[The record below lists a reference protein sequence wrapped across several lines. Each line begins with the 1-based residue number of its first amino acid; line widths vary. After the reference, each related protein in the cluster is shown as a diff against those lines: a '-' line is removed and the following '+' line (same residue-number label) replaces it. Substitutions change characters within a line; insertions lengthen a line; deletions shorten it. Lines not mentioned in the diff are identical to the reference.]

1 VAENSPVPV
10 LIYNFPQ
17 STGVVIESQTIA
29 ALGAHPNIIG
39 VKDSAGNM
47 GAISETIRL
56 APEGFAVMTGNG
68 GILYTSLM
76 MGAAGAILG
85 VACAAPRPC
94 VELYEAARVGDHQRA
109 RELQNR
115 ISPLSQTVT
124 AVLSVPGLKAAMD
137 ILGFAGGFPRAPLSP
152 VSDSDRERIRTVIR
166 NTGLFPEIE

>member
-1 VAENSPVPV
+1 
-10 LIYNFPQ
+10 
-17 STGVVIESQTIA
+17 
-29 ALGAHPNIIG
+29 
-39 VKDSAGNM
+39 
-47 GAISETIRL
+47 
-56 APEGFAVMTGNG
+56 MTGNG

-94 VELYEAARVGDHQRA
+94 VELYEAARAGDHQRA